1 MKHAF
6 LRFLSGITSVSLM
19 LGYVSPGLAY
29 AADTETPTF
38 DADINQD
45 GKVDGKDS
53 NAILQLIGTTI
64 ETLSAAEG
72 YEAYDANQ
80 NGIIDPADALA
91 VLQFA
96 NGDRKSLPAPTGS
109 YLDESLTLSCND
121 AVSFV
126 NEDTTVD
133 FNIVD
138 WTKDIAAYD
147 FIFHTGAGL
156 NGVSVE
162 CTGSGQSII
171 DGNTIRIFGL
181 ASDLELNRGH
191 IASIH
196 LSAEAVGEFPLSLDV
211 SNIYTSNLDYYRS
224 EDPTATITSY
234 DLFAPVALTGEGVS
248 SNSVKLSWQ
257 MPYSEQPISGFG
269 IFRDGE
275 QVGDTVETSFLDTGL
290 KIDTEYT
297 YTVCAFNTK
306 GEPTEHTYAL
316 KVKTGYPIMKSAGF
330 PSATISYTNSNL
342 AVQFNQKT
350 LLSSLSVQFGENG
363 EALTKE
369 FTYEQETFESL
380 KEYIDVS
387 GLTSGEYP
395 VNVIATDIDG
405 QVANYKFTVKV
416 LNEKPAPLVVEGYAG
431 SESVTLT
438 WDIAPEPDVT
448 QYYVYRQTEEDKE
461 PVRIHVVDS
470 RSKLDFTDTMLDA
483 AKEYTY
489 GVTAVT
495 SFGLEGEMSNLVTVQ
510 PDDDTTA
517 PQITLF
523 TPKSGKRLARECII
537 SITAT
542 DNSRMDHVEC
552 LISSDSGETWET
564 LFSAEG
570 ASANFTLNTADYPD
584 GVYHLKAM
592 AYDAAG
598 NASLDTYVNIY
609 DFDNTA
615 PAPVQG
621 INLKEIYPTTA
632 TLAWE
637 DVPEQDFSAFLVT
650 ISGDAYLKNYTVTN
664 KLGVSLSGLTPGK
677 TYLATIA
684 VVDQTGNVGEA
695 SEPFTFTTPD
705 DVTAPVV
712 TYLAV
717 PSTIRNGERYEAT
730 LTVSDESPISTY
742 YFQYSQDKVN
752 WKTSSSSTRYVSF
765 YVTGLEDGVAYVRAY
780 AVDRYH
786 NSGKPEN
793 AIIHEIQVD
802 NTPPSSIPTL
812 AAEQV
817 GNTVKLSWNKIDGES
832 KQFFVLER
840 SLTGETN
847 SYTEIVTNTYA
858 TSYTDRNVVP
868 DTTYYYR
875 IAIVDAIGNRSAFSE
890 PIEIHTETD
899 SVPPTI
905 AHAYLSAAGIIC
917 EVTRIFQ
924 VIAKDDVCL
933 KEVSLSYA
941 VDDSEEFTEL
951 TGETETNSDST
962 SIRVMA
968 TLPEK
973 VLNVQKVTIRVIAT
987 DIAGNSTEPT
997 DYSFPV
1003 DNSKAQLENVKA
1015 EPGDAKVDISW
1026 ECPDLTDVKCFDLYR
1041 TVNDGI
1047 TYTLASNIRP
1057 VADKT
1062 TYSYTD
1068 TRLNESGSYVYMLVA
1083 HKKSGNITT
1092 VTTEPLDIIGIPV
1105 PKLIVETTQKLG
1117 AAYYFDATES
1127 TVEKEITS
1135 VVIDYG
1141 DGTSDETSKVSS
1153 AKFQHTYEAAGEYT
1167 VTLTCTN
1174 SAGVSKSCT
1183 TVVNVEDVSQ
1193 LANVNV
1199 QVKTTTG
1206 EPASYISVYMDVG
1219 TDQQASYETDANGFV
1234 NFLAPAGEHEIGV
1247 FGNNYLPVT
1256 QTVKLIPGADN
1267 QVDFSVVCNQLVDAS
1282 FEITRMT
1289 LSEIKAAGINVADPN
1304 NMNIVRIDV
1313 QLFYASEDIAKTKDD
1328 LKIFYDFKEERFYLP
1343 EEMQEKG
1350 YEVRSIKLNNKKDEI
1365 DAIVL
1370 MQVPTEVYSLK
1381 EFFNIKM
1388 VVINNADEPFTLED
1402 CSATLNVPD
1411 GLTIMEENSSPRTA
1425 KMPDIKGK
1433 GTGEVNWI
1441 VRGDQKGNY
1450 KISADFNATLAKFN
1464 EPVSYNFVSD
1474 QKIYVLGSSA
1484 LDIELNLNP
1493 SISNNKLRVE
1503 VKIHNKSGI
1512 NVNMVGAKIKD
1523 QVYTINHTEQSE
1535 VTAKLIQSRFTG
1547 TDGVRKVLDNMPE
1560 TLDTLQPGE
1569 TFSLLYEMVGLSG
1582 EYNFKTLKAIGE
1594 TLKTNFQ
1601 GDAKV
1606 TVNIKPVGKVDVN
1619 SLFYGIKFDREKD
1632 FLIAV
1637 RNKARQELQDA
1648 AVTIYH
1654 YESGKKIVHAQGVT
1668 DERGRLI
1675 VPRDPDD
1682 TNGYIISVTKNGY
1695 DDHLEC
1701 AFHFTSNSTS
1711 KIIVMQGEYDEKDYK
1726 LTSAEIIDDTRRYYN
1741 VLTAGYTITQGITSN
1756 FQLTVKG
1763 STDITKYAIVQ
1774 DGYTIKNCT
1783 PDEEGKGIFQEL
1795 RPSQFDPGETVV
1807 IRSYLETGDYIE
1819 TKLKITVAE
1828 NPERYEANIAE
1839 TIESQILDNKSVGMK
1854 VPDSIPFISGLE
1866 INLALPELKG
1876 LVDIETS
1883 FKMNDKDT
1891 LKVEFEVSVNGCKP
1905 EGKASSPTYSNADTA
1920 IQNISQLANKVL
1932 DTPTI
1937 SEPKE
1942 LFKLKLGKAEGYFS
1956 IGLCA
1961 SGTWDLDT
1969 SDFEMKAQ
1977 IYLIMGLGGEIL
1989 YHPFIIPTPILG
2001 IPAFFTLEGD
2011 LSLKAGAQ
2019 LKIQKGKKPD
2029 FKFLLNPSLTLE
2041 AQLCL
2046 GGKFDDFEIAV
2057 GFAGDIG
2064 ANVEFV
2070 FPPAELQLFEI
2081 SGNVYFH
2088 VGVGFYEHDFLL
2100 IGGKYEFYPGGSGE
2114 VTSPFFNHKLSRNE
2128 LLALGV
2134 TEEQIEEM
2142 QEQMQAPAPKKPAA
2156 IWNGALSE
2164 DGSLSVLEANAASSS
2179 APQLVACGDTAML
2192 IWTSQDAARGTYN
2205 AQHLVYSIYDQK
2217 SRTWS
2222 NPQQVD
2228 DNLKPEHM
2236 PSVISTENGIYLV
2249 YQEAN
2254 TSIADGEEIDYV
2266 AAMTDISLTI
2276 ARYDAESGKFT
2287 DFTAIPTQKEGNFI
2301 STGKFLEGADGK
2313 LYMFYPENS
2322 VYNRYDADAA
2332 NTIYCTT
2339 LTEDGWSES
2348 TAVCK
2353 NIPALNGY
2361 ACMNNA
2367 DGQPMVAYLS
2377 DADSDFTTNDD
2388 IQLIVSDLEGTS
2400 YVLKQGALSGLTYS
2414 SLPQGGKGLMW
2425 LENNAFCYSDNLNDA
2440 KVLCQPD
2447 GYLVSTSYAVH
2458 GSQIFFNGSCGDE
2471 TAFYSTT
2478 YNADTASFAPPVM
2491 VADMDGTTF
2500 AQPQLLTVG
2509 NETLYAFGGISYI
2522 TNEEKP
2528 EEITSVGS
2536 VLCGTLTE
2544 TTDVTLD
2551 DVTYSM
2557 DTVTAGKEFPATLYI
2572 TNNGSKPIP
2581 FVTAALVDAEGR
2593 QYEVKEIETNLLPG
2607 ENGTFEYAPILPA
2620 DYLNKAY
2627 SISITPEHED
2637 CNPDDNALEL
2647 QFRLTDLSIET
2658 FVEYDEDESFV
2669 TLIVTNNSQLPTNAA
2684 IIAENS
2690 QEETLR
2696 LISDEIAAGS
2706 SVVFTVDAKEL
2717 LGSAKRD
2724 FVSLTVQPDIYDYNT
2739 RNNTATVL
2747 LAYDG
2752 FHDEE
2757 LGDIDFNGV
2766 INSDDSTLIL
2776 KHYLDTVLEQPSELS
2791 AAQVGISDINADD
2804 TINAD
2809 DANYVLLYYVSTM
2822 IGTTD
2827 QTLSDFIESYLKG
2840 GSAE

>member
-6 LRFLSGITSVSLM
+6 LRFLSGIMSVSLM

-191 IASIH
+191 IASIQ

-350 LLSSLSVQFGENG
+350 LLSFLSVQFGENG

-405 QVANYKFTVKV
+405 QVANYEFTVKV

-962 SIRVMA
+962 SIRVSA
-968 TLPEK
+968 ALPEE
-973 VLNVQKVTIRVIAT
+973 VLKAQKVTIRVIAT
-987 DIAGNSTEPT
+987 DVAGNSTEPT
-997 DYSFPV
+997 DYSYPV

-1092 VTTEPLDIIGIPV
+1092 VTTEPLDIIGIPA

-1127 TVEKEITS
+1127 AKAEEITS

-1328 LKIFYDFKEERFYLP
+1328 LKIFYDFQEERFYLP

-1512 NVNMVGAKIKD
+1512 NVNMVGANIKD
-1523 QVYTINHTEQSE
+1523 QVYTINHTEHSE

-1569 TFSLLYEMVGLSG
+1569 TFSLLYEMVGMSG

-1695 DDHLEC
+1695 DEHLEC

-1774 DGYTIKNCT
+1774 DGYTIKSCT

-1828 NPERYEANIAE
+1828 NPERYEANIVDE
-1839 TIESQILDNKSVGMK
+1839 VMGKLGGFESAGIAVPEDVPAIGGIDINVEFPDLGKVGVEFSMK
-1854 VPDSIPFISGLE
+1854 ASNED
-1866 INLALPELKG
+1866 
-1876 LVDIETS
+1876 
-1883 FKMNDKDT
+1883 DT
-1891 LKVEFEVSVNGCKP
+1891 LEFEVSVNGCRP
-1905 EGKASSPTYSNADTA
+1905 EGADSSIFNCNADTA
-1920 IQNISQLANKVL
+1920 VQNISQLANKVL

-1937 SEPKE
+1937 SEPTE
-1942 LFKLKLGKAEGYFS
+1942 IFEFKFGDAEGYFS
-1956 IGLCA
+1956 LGA
-1961 SGTWDLDT
+1961 S
-1969 SDFEMKAQ
+1969 FE
-1977 IYLIMGLGGEIL
+1977 GEIDL
-1989 YHPFIIPTPILG
+1989 KKND
-2001 IPAFFTLEGD
+2001 FTLAGQVYLTFGVEGGILLVPITLPVPIPLYFGLD
-2011 LSLKAGAQ
+2011 ASLELQTGVELSYTTVNDAGFKARVV
-2019 LKIQKGKKPD
+2019 
-2029 FKFLLNPSLTLE
+2029 LTPTFTI
-2041 AQLCL
+2041 AARLCL
-2046 GGKFDDFEIAV
+2046 GVADPASKAALGV
-2057 GFAGDIG
+2057 GLKAELEASASWG
-2064 ANVEFV
+2064 
-2070 FPPAELQLFEI
+2070 FPPSEILEATIGGNLYFTIDFIDGSYDIALFEGI
-2081 SGNVYFH
+2081 
-2088 VGVGFYEHDFLL
+2088 
-2100 IGGKYEFYPGGSGE
+2100 EFDLVKDDAEERP
-2114 VTSPFFNHKLSRNE
+2114 LSRKQ
-2128 LLALGV
+2128 LLALGL
-2134 TEEQIEEM
+2134 TEKQLKDMKE
-2142 QEQMQAPAPKKPAA
+2142 ASKTSTVKKPAA

-2164 DGSLSVLEANAASSS
+2164 DGSLSTLEANAASSS
-2179 APQLVACGDTAML
+2179 TPQLIACGDTAML
-2192 IWTSQDAARGTYN
+2192 VWTSHDDSRGSRN
-2205 AQHLVYSIYDQK
+2205 AKHVVYSIYDQE

-2222 NPQQVD
+2222 EPKNVD
-2228 DNLKPEHM
+2228 DNQQAEFNPV
-2236 PSVISTENGIYLV
+2236 VINTENGIYLA
-2249 YQEAN
+2249 YQEA
-2254 TSIADGEEIDYV
+2254 AKVYDDEETLDYIG
-2266 AAMTDISLTI
+2266 ATTDIVITT
-2276 ARYDAESGKFT
+2276 ARYDAETDKFT
-2287 DFTAIPTQKEGNFI
+2287 DFASVPAQTEGGYL
-2301 STGKFLEGADGK
+2301 SSVQFLEGADRK
-2313 LYMFYPENS
+2313 LHMFFLESSKDENI
-2322 VYNRYDADAA
+2322 A

-2447 GYLVSTSYAVH
+2447 GYLLSTSYAVH

-2607 ENGTFEYAPILPA
+2607 ENGTFEYAPLLPA